1 MTGCHPRETVIP
13 SPSLHTCLRNSQ
25 VNFVPGEREDVP
37 RIFATLGNGGELV
50 FRARVFVDFW
60 NFQLNWNKRAGQVR
74 ADWTKVPQVL
84 ILETEKKLAAAGI
97 SGTLSLDETLV
108 YASYNATRDTRLKD
122 WLDNFLDRQPS
133 FRVSTRARR
142 EKDRTIH
149 CPECNKDHKECPS
162 CGQEFRWAPEK
173 GVDTAVVTDLLSL
186 ASEGAFDVAVLLSS
200 DADYIPAVEWVQDRG
215 LKVVNA
221 TWRNDGRDLAR
232 SCWASVEIDQLIP
245 LISRD

>member
-1 MTGCHPRETVIP
+1 MIP

-133 FRVSTRARR
+133 FRVGFPPACIRSSARW
-142 EKDRTIH
+142 
-149 CPECNKDHKECPS
+149 
-162 CGQEFRWAPEK
+162 G
-173 GVDTAVVTDLLSL
+173 
-186 ASEGAFDVAVLLSS
+186 
-200 DADYIPAVEWVQDRG
+200 
-215 LKVVNA
+215 
-221 TWRNDGRDLAR
+221 
-232 SCWASVEIDQLIP
+232 
-245 LISRD
+245 